1 MKERQ
6 LSEPGALRAL
16 GHPLR
21 QLVLTE
27 LGRGPQPVPALASAL
42 SVSRHRLYH
51 HMRVL
56 EKHGFIVPVSSR
68 VVSGITETTY
78 GLSATSFVLPAALLG
93 TDEVVE
99 QVFGISARALL
110 KAHELG
116 WIPARPFLARGGTL
130 LLNEGEAAT
139 LRGRLLALLE
149 AAAAGPAAP
158 DALPYRIS
166 AALIPDE

>member
-1 MKERQ
+1 MNQRQ

-21 QLVLTE
+21 QLLLTE
-27 LGRGPQPVPALASAL
+27 LGRGPKPVPALASAL

-51 HMRVL
+51 HVRVL

-68 VVSGITETTY
+68 AVSGITEITY

-93 TDEVVE
+93 SDEVVD
-99 QVFGISARALL
+99 QVFGIAARALL
-110 KAHELG
+110 RAHDSG
-116 WIPARPFLARGGTL
+116 RIPARPFLARGGTV
-130 LLNEGEAAT
+130 LLNEVEAAA

-149 AAAAGPAAP
+149 AAAAGPVAP
-158 DALPYRIS
+158 GALPYRIS